1 MGLVERRI
9 GLLFAVFLGMIVLA
23 GARAGWLGVVKADS
37 LKSAAATQQKSDI
50 VVPARRGTIT
60 DVNGTEL
67 AVSQPAQTIA
77 ATPYLIKDP
86 AATAAKLAK
95 VLRKPEEGILKQL
108 ARRDTGF
115 VYVAHGVPARR
126 AQRVQDLRIEGL
138 QFIPEYSRDYPRDWM
153 ASQLLGNVGTEGHG
167 LSGLEYR
174 FDRQLAGQ
182 DGERR
187 LVRDALGDTIELR
200 EVKRT
205 VPGEQVR
212 LTLDANIQ
220 DHTEEVLDKVGEEW
234 QPKGATALV
243 MDPDDGSILA
253 LANWPRVNANRLY
266 EAPDYAM
273 MNRATGATYEPGST
287 FKAFTVAGAL
297 EDGKVT
303 PDTPFNLPPVLQ
315 VSDRT
320 ITDSHPRGWEQLS
333 VAGILKV
340 SSNVGAA
347 LIGRTLGARRFDQW
361 VRKFGFGKPTGVD
374 LPGEESGILLDYA
387 DYSGSTAG
395 NMAMGQGLAV
405 TPMQMAAGY
414 SAIAN
419 GGILRAP
426 HIVDSV
432 GGQKQPVP
440 AGHRVISEKTASQV
454 RTMLEGVLGPGGT
467 ATGAAIDGYELGGK
481 TGTAEKPDE
490 NGGYSKDKFVA
501 SFVGFAP
508 ARKPR
513 LLVAVMVDEPQG
525 DIYGGTV
532 AGPAFKDITSFA
544 LTNLRIG
551 PG

>member
-37 LKSAAATQQKSDI
+37 LKSAAATQQKADI

-86 AATAAKLAK
+86 AAAAAKLAT

-126 AQRVQDLRIEGL
+126 AQRVQDLSIEGL

-174 FDRQLAGQ
+174 FDRQLRGQ

-243 MDPDDGSILA
+243 MDPNDGVD
-253 LANWPRVNANRLY
+253 P
-266 EAPDYAM
+266 
-273 MNRATGATYEPGST
+273 
-287 FKAFTVAGAL
+287 
-297 EDGKVT
+297 
-303 PDTPFNLPPVLQ
+303 
-315 VSDRT
+315 
-320 ITDSHPRGWEQLS
+320 
-333 VAGILKV
+333 
-340 SSNVGAA
+340 
-347 LIGRTLGARRFDQW
+347 GARQ
-361 VRKFGFGKPTGVD
+361 
-374 LPGEESGILLDYA
+374 L
-387 DYSGSTAG
+387 
-395 NMAMGQGLAV
+395 
-405 TPMQMAAGY
+405 AAGQRQP
-414 SAIAN
+414 ALRGA
-419 GGILRAP
+419 GLRDDEPRDRRHLRAGLDVQGVHRRRRARGRQGHARTRRSTSRRSSRSP
-426 HIVDSV
+426 TARSPTRTRA
-432 GGQKQPVP
+432 GGRRCPS
-440 AGHRVISEKTASQV
+440 RASSRSP
-454 RTMLEGVLGPGGT
+454 RT
-467 ATGAAIDGYELGGK
+467 
-481 TGTAEKPDE
+481 
-490 NGGYSKDKFVA
+490 S
-501 SFVGFAP
+501 AP
-508 ARKPR
+508 R
-513 LLVAVMVDEPQG
+513 
-525 DIYGGTV
+525 
-532 AGPAFKDITSFA
+532 
-544 LTNLRIG
+544 
-551 PG
+551 

>member
-1 MGLVERRI
+1 VGLIERRI
-9 GLLFAVFLGMIVLA
+9 GLLFAVFLCMLLLA
-23 GARAGWLGVVKADS
+23 GARAGWLGVVRASS
-37 LKSAAATQQKSDI
+37 LKRAAATQQKADI

-60 DVNGTEL
+60 DTNGTEL
-67 AVSQPAQTIA
+67 AVSQPAQSIA

-86 AATAAKLAK
+86 AKAAGQLAK
-95 VLRKPEEGILKQL
+95 VLGKPQDELLRKLVL
-108 ARRDTGF
+108 RDTGF
-115 VYVAHGVPARR
+115 VYLARR
-126 AQRVQDLRIEGL
+126 VPNARALRAQKLHIEGL
-138 QFIPEYSRDYPRDWM
+138 EFIPEFSREYPRDWM
-153 ASQLLGNVGTEGHG
+153 ASQLLGNVGTDGAG

-174 FDRQLAGQ
+174 LDRELRGR

-200 EVKRT
+200 EPHRT

-212 LTLDANIQ
+212 LTLDATIQ
-220 DHTEEVLDKVGEEW
+220 DRTEEVLDEVGQEW

-243 MDPDDGSILA
+243 MDPRDGAILA
-253 LANWPRVNANRLY
+253 LANWPRVNANKLY
-266 EAPDYAM
+266 DAPEYAM

-303 PDTPFNLPPVLQ
+303 PSTPFNLPPVLQ
-315 VSDRT
+315 VADRE
-320 ITDSHPRGWEQLS
+320 ITDAHARGWETRD
-333 VAGILKV
+333 VAGILKE

-347 LIGRTLGARRFDQW
+347 MIGRTLGARRFDQW
-361 VRKFGFGKPTGVD
+361 VRRFGFGTKTGVD
-374 LPGEESGILLDYA
+374 LPGEESGIVLKYD

-405 TPMQMAAGY
+405 TPIQMGAAY
-414 SAIAN
+414 AAIAN
-419 GGILRAP
+419 GGVLRAP
-426 HIVDSV
+426 HIVEAI
-432 GGQKQPVP
+432 GGREQPVP
-440 AGHRVISEKTASQV
+440 KGKRIISEQTAASV
-454 RTMLEGVLGPGGT
+454 RQMLEGVLGPGGT

-490 NGGYSKDKFVA
+490 TGGYSKTKFVA

-508 ARKPR
+508 AKHPR

-532 AGPAFKDITSFA
+532 AGPAFKKITSFA

-551 PG
+551 PE

>member
-37 LKSAAATQQKSDI
+37 LKSAAATQQKADI

-86 AATAAKLAK
+86 AAAAAKLAT

-126 AQRVQDLRIEGL
+126 AQRVQDLGIEGL

-167 LSGLEYR
+167 LSGLEYQ
-174 FDRQLAGQ
+174 FDRQLRGQ

-205 VPGEQVR
+205 VPGEQLR

-243 MDPDDGSILA
+243 MDPNDGSILA

-303 PDTPFNLPPVLQ
+303 PGHAVQPP
-315 VSDRT
+315 
-320 ITDSHPRGWEQLS
+320 
-333 VAGILKV
+333 AGPPGLRPHDHRLARAR
-340 SSNVGAA
+340 VGARSPSRA
-347 LIGRTLGARRFDQW
+347 SSRSPRT
-361 VRKFGFGKPTGVD
+361 
-374 LPGEESGILLDYA
+374 
-387 DYSGSTAG
+387 
-395 NMAMGQGLAV
+395 
-405 TPMQMAAGY
+405 
-414 SAIAN
+414 SA
-419 GGILRAP
+419 
-426 HIVDSV
+426 
-432 GGQKQPVP
+432 
-440 AGHRVISEKTASQV
+440 
-454 RTMLEGVLGPGGT
+454 
-467 ATGAAIDGYELGGK
+467 
-481 TGTAEKPDE
+481 
-490 NGGYSKDKFVA
+490 
-501 SFVGFAP
+501 
-508 ARKPR
+508 PR
-513 LLVAVMVDEPQG
+513 
-525 DIYGGTV
+525 
-532 AGPAFKDITSFA
+532 
-544 LTNLRIG
+544 
-551 PG
+551 